1 MKGKNAIPHRE
12 RKNGAS
18 REQWEK
24 RKAAANKARG
34 AQNMFPHEVDGKLK
48 VRRTRS

>member
-1 MKGKNAIPHRE
+1 MASNNGLKKSHRE

-24 RKAAANKARG
+24 AKKVGRPKQRWIMG
-34 AQNMFPHEVDGKLK
+34 TAQLTEEGHWEK
-48 VRRTRS
+48 VK

>member
-1 MKGKNAIPHRE
+1 MIGAKSHRE

-24 RKAAANKARG
+24 QKAARNAAR
-34 AQNMFPHEVDGKLK
+34 P
-48 VRRTRS
+48 

>member
-1 MKGKNAIPHRE
+1 MKGTKSHRE

-24 RKAAANKARG
+24 RKAARNAHKVVVRENKPWPLNGREG
-34 AQNMFPHEVDGKLK
+34 YSPV
-48 VRRTRS
+48 T